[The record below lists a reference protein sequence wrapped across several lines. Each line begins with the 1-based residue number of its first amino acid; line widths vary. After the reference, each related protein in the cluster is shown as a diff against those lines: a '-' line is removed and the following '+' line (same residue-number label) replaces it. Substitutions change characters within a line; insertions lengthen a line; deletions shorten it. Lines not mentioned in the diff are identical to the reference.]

1 MLHPHYVKVK
11 GVKGSEVY
19 SIHSLHLNFGF
30 LPLSLDHGSGKVV
43 VNLDS
48 HTFLPY
54 LLCLYPNHVIYTSFD
69 VKTLVHLLNQTLA
82 RKL

>member
-1 MLHPHYVKVK
+1 MSHLVKLSLPDFCVN
-11 GVKGSEVY
+11 
-19 SIHSLHLNFGF
+19 HSLHLDFGF

-48 HTFLPY
+48 YSFLPY
-54 LLCLYPNHVIYTSFD
+54 LVCLYPNHVIYTSFD